1 MEIAINFLLCD
12 EEIKLLLL
20 LCLWMGEIICIS
32 SSILGCSKWLRY
44 TGKVALISADVT

>member
-20 LCLWMGEIICIS
+20 CVYGWGRLFVFLVLFWAVPSG
-32 SSILGCSKWLRY
+32 
-44 TGKVALISADVT
+44 SAIQGRWS